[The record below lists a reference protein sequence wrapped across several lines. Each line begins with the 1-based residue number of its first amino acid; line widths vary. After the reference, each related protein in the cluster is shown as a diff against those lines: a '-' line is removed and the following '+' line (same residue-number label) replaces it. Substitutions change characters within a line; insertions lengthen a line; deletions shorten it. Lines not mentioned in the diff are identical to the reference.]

1 MGSQGPRVVRG
12 INLDALEDEMKLM
25 EILDSTEDF
34 EERKVVRSR
43 LQEVKAVARAKRE
56 EMVRRREEDR
66 ENTIRQRQQEAA
78 EHKQR
83 TLAMYDQMAKSG
95 PAGGIKK
102 MPSQD
107 QEGEQ
112 KIDLVEDA
120 IQQRQRE
127 ADLRKKRILAAYDA
141 AAKTGPAGA
150 KVVDFES
157 FKRADVSNYE
167 PPKPTGA
174 ATGSSTFSMSGG
186 VPKIV
191 KEPAKNV
198 SARSKFQQMDSAAN
212 QGRPAAPNFRA
223 GGGGVMR
230 SASDIKDMLLSWC
243 KNKTRGYQNVDI
255 QNFSTSWN
263 DGMAFCAL
271 IHHFY
276 PEAFEFDELDPKNRR
291 HNFDL
296 AFRTADEQA
305 GIAPLLDVEDMV
317 LMKKPDWKCVFTY
330 VQSLYRNLVNKD

>member
-191 KEPAKNV
+191 KV
-198 SARSKFQQMDSAAN
+198 SATPP
-212 QGRPAAPNFRA
+212 GTP
-223 GGGGVMR
+223 V
-230 SASDIKDMLLSWC
+230 
-243 KNKTRGYQNVDI
+243 T
-255 QNFSTSWN
+255 TSQAMWE
-263 DGMAFCAL
+263 D
-271 IHHFY
+271 
-276 PEAFEFDELDPKNRR
+276 DLDPMERGIRARQREAEERKRR
-291 HNFDL
+291 TL
-296 AFRTADEQA
+296 AAYAVAARSGDA
-305 GIAPLLDVEDMV
+305 GPKSVCLEE
-317 LMKKPDWKCVFTY
+317 
-330 VQSLYRNLVNKD
+330 YRNLAVPEDARQENPFSCTTGFKGGIANVRPQQRAGAR